1 MSGSPTGPRA
11 AYIED
16 YNEDAKTTLPETRQ
30 TANITAKRSKPD
42 IVKPSTVTA
51 AHDEFSDSGYSSRT
65 GATLGSGDSS
75 LDSKAGSAP
84 LRVNTNASHIK
95 EGSGAVYQE
104 QLHTAE
110 AVRKPTLRRTD
121 SRAKEKGQKAQ
132 QECRCNECT
141 AKGYNATKS
150 PEKSR
155 SSKDAA
161 TRPTSKAPPQVTV
174 PQRPHSTKPVPLF
187 SPPEAPPVLPTQ
199 TRPRP
204 ITAQSQQRQRPISF
218 HGGSFPPQVPYQPVY
233 LAQAQP
239 TMTPPSAFPPTP
251 YHPPAPSYFAPTAP
265 VQHSP
270 YPYSTPPSPL
280 DRCPPLRWWDSDQP
294 APQRHSIRYS
304 AAPLIEHFQQ
314 PHYATSIPS
323 QPTIRR
329 TSVQRGYSH
338 PPREEHYVHDE
349 DYYRM
354 PPPPPPPPR
363 QQTQRPIIR
372 HAATTS
378 VAHAAIQ
385 QRRNSRTD
393 VDPDIYQSPQSP
405 VKSKAHI
412 PELPQR
418 PTVTTRPSASSS
430 NNSGSSSHAI
440 ERDMRGMSIESN
452 SATAKKRRPFSY
464 YGHESPRDLE
474 RSVEAYQTSTGT
486 STALPLTADS
496 LNLVRKK
503 AHSSSET
510 GTRLSA
516 QSKGSKRSSEDKGRS
531 STDRR
536 GGSDSKPRNEADGL
550 TMRFN
555 ASQAVNVDFKGES
568 VKGRTISLRPS
579 NDGDEGDMVLGIGGK
594 SGAASSRA
602 SLKEKG
608 RKRYS
613 YVESSGT
620 RELEAGG
627 GGRRSTRESRTR
639 ESSRAAER
647 RVAVSRSR
655 RSSRSGRS

>member
-16 YNEDAKTTLPETRQ
+16 YNEDAKTTLPETRR

-84 LRVNTNASHIK
+84 LRVDTNAAHLKGRPGIL
-95 EGSGAVYQE
+95 YQE
-104 QLHTAE
+104 QPHTAE

-121 SRAKEKGQKAQ
+121 SRAKEKGPKPQ
-132 QECRCNECT
+132 QECRCNDCK

-150 PEKSR
+150 LEQSR
-155 SSKDAA
+155 SSKDDA
-161 TRPTSKAPPQVTV
+161 TRPTSKAPPQVSV
-174 PQRPHSTKPVPLF
+174 PQRPHSTKPLPHF
-187 SPPEAPPVLPTQ
+187 PPPEAPPVLPTQ
-199 TRPRP
+199 ARPRP
-204 ITAQSQQRQRPISF
+204 ITAQSQQRQRPTSF
-218 HGGSFPPQVPYQPVY
+218 QGGSFPPQVTYHPVY

-239 TMTPPSAFPPTP
+239 TMTPPGTFPPTP
-251 YHPPAPSYFAPTAP
+251 YPPPAPSYFAPTAP

-294 APQRHSIRYS
+294 APQRHPIMYS
-304 AAPLIEHFQQ
+304 TAPVIEHAQQ
-314 PHYATSIPS
+314 PHYATSVQS

-329 TSVQRGYSH
+329 TPVQRGYSH
-338 PPREEHYVHDE
+338 PPREEHYVRDE
-349 DYYRM
+349 DYYSM

-363 QQTQRPIIR
+363 QQTQRPTIR

-393 VDPDIYQSPQSP
+393 VDPDLYQPQSP
-405 VKSKAHI
+405 VKTKAPI
-412 PELPQR
+412 PEPPQR
-418 PTVTTRPSASSS
+418 PTVTTRPSVSSS
-430 NNSGSSSHAI
+430 NNSASSSHGI
-440 ERDMRGMSIESN
+440 EREMRRMSIESN
-452 SATAKKRRPFSY
+452 STTAKKRRPFSY

-474 RSVEAYQTSTGT
+474 RSVEAYQNSTGT

-503 AHSSSET
+503 AHSNSET

-531 STDRR
+531 LTDRR
-536 GGSDSKPRNEADGL
+536 SGSDSKPRNEADGL

-555 ASQAVNVDFKGES
+555 ASQAVNVDFKGEGI
-568 VKGRTISLRPS
+568 KGRTISLRPS

-602 SLKEKG
+602 PLKEKG

-627 GGRRSTRESRTR
+627 GGRRSRRESRTR
-639 ESSRAAER
+639 ESSRAAEK